1 MKIAF
6 ALPALMLTLVAAKDD
21 PFAGRVAGEPVQC
34 IDPSFAGG
42 PEITDQGTIIY
53 RSVGKRIYVTTPI
66 GPCPS
71 LRPYTTLIVERFG
84 SQQCRNDR
92 FRVIDPPSRIPSAF
106 CRFGSFVPWVK
117 R

>member
-1 MKIAF
+1 MKAAL
-6 ALPALMLTLVAAKDD
+6 ALPALMLALVAAKDD
-21 PFAGRVAGEPVQC
+21 PLAGRVAEKPVQC
-34 IDPSFAGG
+34 IDPSFSGG
-42 PEITDQGTIIY
+42 PEITTQGTIIY
-53 RSVGKRIYVTTPI
+53 RPVGKRIYVTTPI

-71 LRPYTTLIVERFG
+71 LRPNTTLIVERFG

-92 FRVIDPPSRIPSAF
+92 FRVIDPPQTIPSPF